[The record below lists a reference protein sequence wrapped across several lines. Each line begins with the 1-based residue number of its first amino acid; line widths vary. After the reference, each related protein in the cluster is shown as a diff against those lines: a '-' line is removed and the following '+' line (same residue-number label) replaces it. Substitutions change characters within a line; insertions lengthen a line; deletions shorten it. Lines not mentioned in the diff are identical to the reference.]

1 MERIWVEITI
11 ETTPAAG
18 EMVGEVLNEV
28 GCGGVLYHDP
38 RLYERGSDA
47 TGEIFPEDLPE
58 QDQSFRVMGYLP
70 LRDGLDEKINKIQ
83 TRLAEIKEYLP
94 LGKGELTLHR
104 IKEEDWATAWRAYY
118 HPETVGRIT
127 ITPSW
132 LPFQAKPGEIIIKLD
147 PGMAFGTGSHPSTK
161 LSLALL
167 QEVACEGAAVYD
179 VGTGSGVLAIAAA
192 KLGARVVAIDIDPVA
207 VEIARENIDR
217 NQVSAQVQAYSGN
230 LLGGVQEQA
239 DLIITNIIAE
249 VIINLI
255 PEAAEK
261 LKPDGCL
268 IVSGIIKDKAEK
280 VSASLGEAGFT
291 IIKTLD
297 QEEWLAYLAQKSGD

>member
-18 EMVGEVLNEV
+18 EMVGEVLNEL

-38 RLYERGSDA
+38 SLYDQESDY
-47 TGEIFPEDLPE
+47 TGELFPEDLPE
-58 QDQSFRVMGYLP
+58 EDKSYRVIGYLP
-70 LRDGLDEKINKIQ
+70 LRDGLDEKIQKIKS
-83 TRLAEIKEYLP
+83 RLAEIKEYLP
-94 LGKGELTLHR
+94 LGKGEITLR
-104 IKEEDWATAWRAYY
+104 RVKEEDWANAWRAYY

-147 PGMAFGTGSHPSTK
+147 PGMAFGTGSHPTTK
-161 LSLALL
+161 LSLELL
-167 QEVACEGAAVYD
+167 QETLAEGALVYD

-192 KLGARVVAIDIDPVA
+192 KLGARVIAVDIDPVA

-217 NQVSAQVQAYSGN
+217 NQVSNQVQAYSGN

-261 LKPDGCL
+261 LKPGGCL
-268 IVSGIIKDKAEK
+268 IASGIIKDKADK
-280 VSASLGEAGFT
+280 VRESLEEAGFT
-291 IIKTLD
+291 IIKTLHQD
-297 QEEWLAYLAQKSGD
+297 EWLAYLAQKSGD